1 MWRKAADLVKLPTFF
16 DCMNISEVTGA
27 GGLVSEL
34 RPVEFI
40 MQEKCDFK
48 RWLRSA
54 ISSRP
59 LALGICELND
69 RNTSDS

>member
-40 MQEKCDFK
+40 MQERCDFK

-54 ISSRP
+54 KKRHSVTDNIGDMYGR
-59 LALGICELND
+59 
-69 RNTSDS
+69 